1 MRSIT
6 LPLLV
11 SSVALLTACS
21 HWPGSASKTSAAS
34 VAAANCEVATVP
46 NDAVFG
52 VRPGMDIATYPATAP
67 RDGTGCQ
74 RVWYGQRSRPEAMQV
89 LATYYYDG
97 GHVQRLVGRV
107 PNGSD
112 YECIY
117 RDGTL
122 DTGRSRNA
130 AQCPKAS
137 EARP

>member
-6 LPLLV
+6 APLLL
-11 SSVALLTACS
+11 SSVVLLAACS
-21 HWPGSASKTSAAS
+21 HAPWSGSTGTSAQS
-34 VAAANCEVATVP
+34 AAASCEVATVP
-46 NDAVFG
+46 RDAVYG
-52 VRPGMDIATYPATAP
+52 ARPGMDIATWPATAP

-97 GHVQRLVGRV
+97 GNVRRLVGRV
-107 PNGSD
+107 PDGAE
-112 YECIY
+112 YECFY
-117 RDGTL
+117 RDGSL
-122 DTGRSRNA
+122 DAQRSRNA